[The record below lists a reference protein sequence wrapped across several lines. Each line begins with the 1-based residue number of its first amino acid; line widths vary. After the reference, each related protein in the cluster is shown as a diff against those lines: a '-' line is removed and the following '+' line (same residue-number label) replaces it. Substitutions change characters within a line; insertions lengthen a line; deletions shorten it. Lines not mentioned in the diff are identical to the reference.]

1 MDKATKEKILEM
13 ACLCDRCLEKSHAD
27 DGCWNCENRGTYHG
41 ALKMAEWMKQRMI
54 EKAAEW
60 MDNELYLFYS
70 GSEHWVAS
78 HKKVNV
84 KEFID
89 NFKKN
94 MEEQI

>member
-1 MDKATKEKILEM
+1 
-13 ACLCDRCLEKSHAD
+13 
-27 DGCWNCENRGTYHG
+27 
-41 ALKMAEWMKQRMI
+41 MAEWMKRRMI

-78 HKKVNV
+78 RKKVNV